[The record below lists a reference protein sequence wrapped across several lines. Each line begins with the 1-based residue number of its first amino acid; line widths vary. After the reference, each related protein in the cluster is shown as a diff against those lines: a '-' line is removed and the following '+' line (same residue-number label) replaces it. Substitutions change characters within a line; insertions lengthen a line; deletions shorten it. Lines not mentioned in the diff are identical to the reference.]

1 MSIRPPTL
9 GTLVVVAFLL
19 IGAAACG
26 NGRTSVSDPLGAPG
40 SDATEPSSEAPCEAT
55 ATVNGA
61 TYHVVRV
68 VSRNYGL
75 NPTVQVEGSAT
86 DCSGDSGEAMTFH
99 AIPHVDPAEALCGLV
114 DGKWRLFLAD
124 DIGPVPANS
133 PLARIVVGY

>member
-9 GTLVVVAFLL
+9 GTVVVVALLL
-19 IGAAACG
+19 IGAAGCS
-26 NGRTSVSDPLGAPG
+26 NGRASVSDPLGSRG

-68 VSRNYGL
+68 VSQDYGL
-75 NPTVQVEGSAT
+75 NPTVQVDGSAT
-86 DCSGDSGEAMTFH
+86 DCSGGSDRPMTFH
-99 AIPHVDPAEALCGLV
+99 PIPHVDPAEAVCGLV

-124 DIGPVPANS
+124 KIGPVPANS
-133 PLARIVVGY
+133 PLARIVVGD